1 MISYDQNAHEFSP
14 YRNISL
20 LQKNSGGGL
29 VGGGVRIFQQPPAAA
44 NMIKIHVNVLS
55 YGFCLHKMASGRV
68 SL

>member
-55 YGFCLHKMASGRV
+55 
-68 SL
+68 